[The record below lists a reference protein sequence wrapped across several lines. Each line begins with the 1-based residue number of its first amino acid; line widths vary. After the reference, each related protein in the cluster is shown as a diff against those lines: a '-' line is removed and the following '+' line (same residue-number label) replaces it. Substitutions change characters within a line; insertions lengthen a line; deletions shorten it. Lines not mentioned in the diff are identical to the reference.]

1 LLATVLFETTEKV
14 VCVVGRVVV
23 DNIWGVVRVNLIN
36 VFAELASRFGLD
48 FLDLLETTGLHKCA
62 LSFELEGKDL
72 SELSANVGQ
81 DVVGSQLEEGLKS
94 GNVGAHLDNVLKSL
108 LRLILEVLAG
118 LLEHVDGE
126 ETGGNISLSE
136 VLGVVGGVTTDLT
149 KGPGG
154 SSLKVILRLIDKGV
168 LERSNTL
175 ANNNSHSEGIVEGR
189 DVTEGHDTG
198 ETGVSLGLADVVN
211 G

>member
-1 LLATVLFETTEKV
+1 LLATVLFETTEKA

-23 DNIWGVVRVNLIN
+23 DNIWGVVRVDLIN

-48 FLDLLETTGLHKCA
+48 LLDLLETTGLHKCA
-62 LSFELEGKDL
+62 LSFELEGKNL

-81 DVVGSQLEEGLKS
+81 DVVGSQLEEGFKS

-108 LRLILEVLAG
+108 LRLVLEILAG

-126 ETGGNISLSE
+126 ETGGDISLSE
-136 VLGVVGGVTTDLT
+136 VLGVVGRVATDLT

-154 SSLKVILRLIDKGV
+154 SSLKMILRLVDKGV
-168 LERSNTL
+168 LKRSNTL
-175 ANNNSHSEGIVEGR
+175 ADNNSHGKGIIEGR
-189 DVTEGHDTG
+189 DISEGHDTG
-198 ETGVSLGLADVVN
+198 ETGVAL
-211 G
+211 